1 MVCSRAFRKH
11 DNRPRFLIIGSGE
24 GDKETMKRSSAAT
37 LTLVILLSLSATMAC
52 GGKKVEMTPAS
63 TQPAA
68 SGVAH
73 LDHDKNGNLNV
84 DLRVKHLAHP
94 QNLSPPKSTYI
105 VWIQPKD
112 SSSPQKLGEL
122 RVNDNLEGQFKAPV
136 PVSNFQIFVTA
147 EDGPTVSQP
156 SGPEVLRQTVGM
168 GG

>member
-1 MVCSRAFRKH
+1 
-11 DNRPRFLIIGSGE
+11 
-24 GDKETMKRSSAAT
+24 MKRSNAAT
-37 LTLVILLSLSATMAC
+37 LAVALLLSLSATFGC

-68 SGVAH
+68 SGVAK
-73 LDHDKNGNLNV
+73 LDHDKNGNLMA
-84 DLRVKHLAHP
+84 DLKVKHLAHP
-94 QNLSPPKSTYI
+94 QNLSPPKSAYV

-122 RVNDNLEGQFKAPV
+122 RVNDNLEGEFKAPV